1 MNASSRPS
9 VLITGASSGLGR
21 QMAIEFAGRGY
32 NLALSAR
39 RQEVVDKLAAQL
51 RQDHGITV
59 YTAALDVTD
68 GAAVAQAIQE
78 AAEALGG
85 LDRIVA
91 NAGIAHSGS
100 IGQVPFDQVKATIET
115 NVVGLMATVDAAVRL
130 FSEQGNGHIVGI
142 SSVAGFRGLP
152 GAGAYSASKA
162 AVTTYFQA
170 LAAEQHGKGIR
181 TTLLSPGYIDTPINQ
196 GAPSRPFCISVEQ
209 GGKILVD
216 LIEAEVRTACVPR
229 WPWGLLA
236 RVLARLPTAMIAR
249 MA

>member
-1 MNASSRPS
+1 MNVHTRPR

-21 QMAIEFAGRGY
+21 QMAIEFATRGY
-32 NLALSAR
+32 DLALSAR
-39 RQEVVDKLAAQL
+39 RREVVEELAEQL
-51 RQDHGITV
+51 RKDYGCTV

-68 GAAVAQAIQE
+68 GAAVEHAIQE

-91 NAGIAHSGS
+91 NAGIGHSGP
-100 IGQVPFDQVKATIET
+100 IGQIPFKQVKATIDT
-115 NVVGLMATVDAAVRL
+115 NVIGLMATVDAAVRL
-130 FSEQGNGHIVGI
+130 FREQGRGHIVGI

-152 GAGAYSASKA
+152 GGGAYGASKA

-170 LAAEQHGKGIR
+170 LAAEQHGKPIR

-196 GAPSRPFCISVEQ
+196 SVPSRPFCIPVEK
-209 GGKILVD
+209 GGRILVD

-236 RVLARLPTAMIAR
+236 RLLARLPTAMIAK